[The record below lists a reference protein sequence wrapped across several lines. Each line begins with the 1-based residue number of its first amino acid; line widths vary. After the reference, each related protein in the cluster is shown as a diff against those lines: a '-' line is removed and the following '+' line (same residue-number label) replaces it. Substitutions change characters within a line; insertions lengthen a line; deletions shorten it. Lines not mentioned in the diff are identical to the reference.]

1 MNSNSN
7 IELINLSDYNY
18 SKTKPTLFIFFK
30 YIIMINIFLIIIMLF
45 IIEKFYSKNK
55 VDLENQQNLN
65 ELLNIENRIL
75 LKFENIYNYNIVKN
89 NNISEKIKLLKL
101 YTNNNKL
108 RYKNFE
114 ICLLNDPNRKKC
126 IYHLILPKNVVGKKR
141 ILIGKKGDGCYVLL
155 DDLKDIKIAYS
166 FGIQKNVKF
175 DQDLADRGIDI
186 YMYDHTI
193 NSLPYNNPKFH
204 WKKIGI
210 CGKKRYL
217 KNLKD
222 LETLI
227 AENGHSLEK
236 NMILKI
242 DVEHWEWESLDDL
255 NEEIL
260 IQFKYIAIEF
270 HFRDESI
277 SKESKYYFRVLQ
289 KLAKTHQSFYFRCN
303 GRRNSIITFGNNRIC
318 HILEVSYIIK
328 KNNIFTYDEA
338 IYPISEFEYIPNRLN
353 EKLEMNLN
361 LLKLFYF

>member
-1 MNSNSN
+1 MN
-7 IELINLSDYNY
+7 
-18 SKTKPTLFIFFK
+18 
-30 YIIMINIFLIIIMLF
+30 
-45 IIEKFYSKNK
+45 
-55 VDLENQQNLN
+55 
-65 ELLNIENRIL
+65 
-75 LKFENIYNYNIVKN
+75 N
-89 NNISEKIKLLKL
+89 NNISDKIKLLKL
-101 YTNNNKL
+101 YTNNNAL

-114 ICLLNDPNRKKC
+114 ICLLNDPDREKC
-126 IYHLILPKNVVGKKR
+126 IYHLILPKKVVGKKR
-141 ILIGKKGDGCYVLL
+141 ILIGKKGGGCYVLL

-166 FGIQKNVKF
+166 FGINNNVNF
-175 DQDLADRGIDI
+175 DKDLADRDIDI

-210 CGKKRYL
+210 CGKKKSY
-217 KNLKD
+217 KNFKD

-227 AENGHSLEK
+227 SENGHSLEK

-242 DVEHWEWESLDDL
+242 DVEHWEWESLNDL
-255 NEEIL
+255 REEVL

-277 SKESKYYFRVLQ
+277 SKESKFYYNVLK
-289 KLAKTHQSFYFRCN
+289 KLEKTHQSFYFRCN
-303 GRRNSIITFGNNRIC
+303 GKRSHIITFGNNKIC

-338 IYPISEFEYIPNRLN
+338 IYPISEFEYIP
-353 EKLEMNLN
+353 EKINGILEMNLN